1 MKEKRIAFIMPCYLG
16 GGAERVTDI
25 LASGL
30 SELYGYKTTI
40 MVYLTKPEYVATGRK
55 RGLDI
60 ELLPGSESADNTA
73 VFHDPDFTL
82 KVGKLLKQGGYS
94 VAIMCMLPL
103 CDISILRRE
112 APDCRLLFHLHGKP
126 LFEVKDRLFLKNI
139 NASRTMA
146 IWRRVRERLFHIYR
160 HRIEDYYLKLYNE
173 VDGFITLC
181 DSYRHEIERIVD
193 ATSQNSHA
201 VAMYNPLADHSASSS
216 SSYDESH
223 GKTVLY
229 VGRLSYVDKRPDRL
243 LRIWAGVV
251 PEFPDWCLKIVGD
264 GPYREEM
271 ERMVHDLGI
280 AGSVEFCGYAADP
293 SPYYAEASILCLTSE
308 FEGWGMVLA
317 EGQRAGVWPVSFD
330 MCAGV
335 RELVGTDGTRGTLV
349 SPYSEKKYARVLRAL
364 MSAPERI
371 AALRPAMMASTDK
384 YSAGEVIAGWDRYL
398 ERITARD
405 ISGRGS

>member
-1 MKEKRIAFIMPCYLG
+1 MIHDMKKLVFVIPVYRG
-16 GGAERVTDI
+16 GGAEVVSDT
-25 LASGL
+25 LALGL
-30 SELYGYKTTI
+30 Q
-40 MVYLTKPEYVATGRK
+40 ATGQYDVTILVQKTDPLFMDLARS
-55 RGLDI
+55 RGLKI
-60 ELLPGSESADNTA
+60 ELLPDDLDYFRAGMSSVIGRRLREMEADVA
-73 VFHDPDFTL
+73 VVTVAMPD
-82 KVGKLLKQGGYS
+82 KPEIIRK
-94 VAIMCMLPL
+94 
-103 CDISILRRE
+103 E

-126 LFEVKDRLFLKNI
+126 LFE
-139 NASRTMA
+139 
-146 IWRRVRERLFHIYR
+146 Y
-160 HRIEDYYLKLYNE
+160 
-173 VDGFITLC
+173 G
-181 DSYRHEIERIVD
+181 RIVD
-193 ATSQNSHA
+193 ERCGRHPWPMDRLRRLRERITHVYRRHLGYEYKRVYDA
-201 VAMYNPLADHSASSS
+201 VDGYVVLCESYRRDIEKILGLRSADSRVMAMYNPLPVTGADCGSRA
-216 SSYDESH
+216 EH